1 MTATIQK
8 EISLSHENLKSILQ
22 TGSLCSYVWCS
33 ELRYKINKDV
43 PVEKTLISVEEC
55 DEDFDAPIKTH
66 NITGL
71 DVEKAVAI
79 LFTYP
84 RKTNAALMVKDFINN
99 EYDACYL
106 DAEACDVILQIA
118 TFKDVVYG

>member
-8 EISLSHENLKSILQ
+8 EITLSHENLESILV
-22 TGSLCSYVWCS
+22 TADSYYWCS
-33 ELRYKINKDV
+33 DLRYQINKEL

-55 DEDFDAPIKTH
+55 NEDQDEPEDPP

-71 DVEKAVAI
+71 DIEKAVAT

-84 RKTNAALMVKDFINN
+84 VETNAAFMVKAFINN
-99 EYDACYL
+99 KYDACYL

-118 TFKDVVYG
+118 TFKEVVYG

>member
-1 MTATIQK
+1 MTTTIQK
-8 EISLSHENLKSILQ
+8 EITLSHENLESILQ
-22 TGSLCSYVWCS
+22 TADSYYWCS
-33 ELRYKINKDV
+33 DLRYQINKEL

-55 DEDFDAPIKTH
+55 NEDQDEPEETY

-71 DVEKAVAI
+71 DIEKAVAT

-84 RKTNAALMVKDFINN
+84 ARTRTAEMVEDFVNN
-99 EYDACYL
+99 KYDSCLL
-106 DAEACDVILQIA
+106 DSEACDVILQIA

>member
-8 EISLSHENLKSILQ
+8 EITLSHENLESILQ
-22 TGSLCSYVWCS
+22 TADCFYWCSYFRY
-33 ELRYKINKDV
+33 ELKKEI
-43 PVEKTLISVEEC
+43 PVEKTSIVIEEST
-55 DEDFDAPIKTH
+55 EDNEPIETH

-71 DVEKAVAI
+71 DIEKAVAT

-84 RKTNAALMVKDFINN
+84 VETNAALMVKDFINN
-99 EYDACYL
+99 KYDACHL

-118 TFKDVVYG
+118 TFKEVVYG

>member
-1 MTATIQK
+1 MTATIHK
-8 EISLSHENLKSILQ
+8 EITLSHENLENILL
-22 TGSLCSYVWCS
+22 TADCSYWCS
-33 ELRYKINKDV
+33 DLRYQINKEL
-43 PVEKTLISVEEC
+43 PVEKTLISVEESNEEC
-55 DEDFDAPIKTH
+55 FEAFETF

-71 DVEKAVAI
+71 DIEKAIAR

-84 RKTNAALMVKDFINN
+84 VETNAALMVKDFINN
-99 EYDACYL
+99 EYDACHL

>member
-8 EISLSHENLKSILQ
+8 EITLSHKNLESILQ
-22 TGSLCSYVWCS
+22 TADSYFWCS
-33 ELRYKINKDV
+33 DLRYQINKEL

-55 DEDFDAPIKTH
+55 NEDQDDPEETH

-71 DVEKAVAI
+71 DIEKAVAT

-84 RKTNAALMVKDFINN
+84 VKTRAAEMVEDFINSK
-99 EYDACYL
+99 YDSCYL